1 MLGSIKEETNA
12 SELISESFI
21 LGELVKYLFS

>member
-12 SELISESFI
+12 SELISEGFI